1 MASQT
6 VYEKLDYNAK
16 CSLHNLKCALDA
28 IYADYVTCGQK
39 TNKNA
44 VMSAL
49 NEISQI
55 STGIAENARLL
66 VEKLDDGTG
75 DTAPKPKAKGKTAA
89 PKDETFEDKIRR
101 IVGEEIRKHLKID
114 GSYYDGAGSV
124 TLLWGKKE
132 FANHSL

>member
-1 MASQT
+1 MATQT
-6 VYEKLDYNAK
+6 VYEQLDYNAK
-16 CSLHNLKCALDA
+16 CSILNLKCALDA

-39 TNKNA
+39 TNKAA
-44 VMSAL
+44 VITAL

-55 STGIAENARLL
+55 SNGISANARLL
-66 VEKLDDGTG
+66 IEKLGG
-75 DTAPKPKAKGKTAA
+75 TAPKPKVKGKAAA
-89 PKDETFEDKIRR
+89 PTDESFDDKIRR
-101 IVGEEIRKHLKID
+101 IVAEEVKKHLKID

>member
-6 VYEKLDYNAK
+6 VYEQLDYNAK
-16 CSLHNLKCALDA
+16 CSIHNLKCALDA

-44 VMSAL
+44 VITAL
-49 NEISQI
+49 NEVAQI
-55 STGIAENARLL
+55 SNGIAENARLL
-66 VEKLDDGTG
+66 IEKLGGTV
-75 DTAPKPKAKGKTAA
+75 TAPKPKAKGKNAA
-89 PKDETFEDKIRR
+89 PTDESIEDKIRR
-101 IVGEEIRKHLKID
+101 IVAEEVKKNLKID

-132 FANHSL
+132 FASDSL